1 MTIYEFTIIAL
12 ALAVLAGV
20 RFGIPA
26 LVMWL
31 LNQVSHHYTH
41 A

>member
-1 MTIYEFTIIAL
+1 MTLYEFSIIVL
-12 ALAVLAGV
+12 ALVTLTVL
-20 RFGIPA
+20 RFGVPA

-31 LNQVSHHYTH
+31 LTIISHRLMH

>member
-1 MTIYEFTIIAL
+1 MTLYEFSIIAL
-12 ALAVLAGV
+12 ALATLGAL
-20 RFGIPA
+20 RFGVPA

-31 LNQVSHHYTH
+31 FSIVSHRYLH

>member
-1 MTIYEFTIIAL
+1 MSLYEFSIIAMVLVGL
-12 ALAVLAGV
+12 AML
-20 RFGIPA
+20 RFGVPA

-31 LNQVSHHYTH
+31 LTVLSHRYIH

>member
-1 MTIYEFTIIAL
+1 MTLYEFSIIAA
-12 ALAVLAGV
+12 ALIGLGAL
-20 RFGIPA
+20 RFGVPA

-31 LNQVSHHYTH
+31 IGILSHRYLH

>member
-1 MTIYEFTIIAL
+1 MTLYEFSIIAT
-12 ALAVLAGV
+12 ALAALGML
-20 RFGIPA
+20 RFGVPA

-31 LNQVSHHYTH
+31 FSIVSHRYLH

>member
-1 MTIYEFTIIAL
+1 MTLYEFSIIAT
-12 ALAVLAGV
+12 ALVTLGML
-20 RFGIPA
+20 RFGVPA

-31 LNQVSHHYTH
+31 FGIVSHRYLH

>member
-1 MTIYEFTIIAL
+1 MTLYEFSIIAL
-12 ALAVLAGV
+12 ALTVLGAL
-20 RFGIPA
+20 RFGVPA

-31 LNQVSHHYTH
+31 VNMLSHRYTH

>member
-1 MTIYEFTIIAL
+1 MSLYEFSIIAMVLVGL
-12 ALAVLAGV
+12 AML
-20 RFGIPA
+20 RFGVPA

-31 LNQVSHHYTH
+31 LSQAGHHYFR

>member
-1 MTIYEFTIIAL
+1 MTLYEFSIIAL
-12 ALAVLAGV
+12 ALAVLTGV

-31 LNQVSHHYTH
+31 LSQAGHHYFR

>member
-1 MTIYEFTIIAL
+1 MTLYEFSIIAA
-12 ALAVLAGV
+12 ALLVLGV
-20 RFGIPA
+20 LRFGVPA

-31 LNQVSHHYTH
+31 FSIVSHRYLH